1 MNQTERIADGR
12 RRFFS
17 ASGKVHDV
25 LLRGVKS
32 HHDKGLQRGRD
43 YEVETGGVSLRQ
55 IPPAGSTVII
65 LTGDRVR
72 EEVGGGPGLD
82 TRLPL
87 DERQLLRS
95 VRASTPASLGT
106 QSQCPTEAA
115 SLHRVTIHAAAT
127 NDVVPII
134 AAAAEQRAVDPP
146 PVFLDNIRP
155 APNVDPAIFD
165 APGIKPPTGPDLDR
179 LKRAL
184 LYGTRDTN
192 DKNATRTAEWQDGLA
207 QLTAVMLNA
216 PDWDATRAAFLDIT
230 TYLHRG

>member
-1 MNQTERIADGR
+1 MNQTERIADGK
-12 RRFFS
+12 RRFFP
-17 ASGKVHDV
+17 AAGKVHDV

-32 HHDKGLQRGRD
+32 HHDKGLERGRD
-43 YEVETGGVSLRQ
+43 YEVETGGVTLRQ

-72 EEVGGGPGLD
+72 SEQALLVQEAKPNSVTAYPNSVLSELSEPVAKLAQRDAPTVVSSMISTAGPSERDAGGKISPDRLD
-82 TRLPL
+82 
-87 DERQLLRS
+87 
-95 VRASTPASLGT
+95 A
-106 QSQCPTEAA
+106 PT
-115 SLHRVTIHAAAT
+115 
-127 NDVVPII
+127 
-134 AAAAEQRAVDPP
+134 
-146 PVFLDNIRP
+146 VFLDNIRP

-165 APGIKPPTGPDLDR
+165 APGIKPPTGPDLER
-179 LKRAL
+179 LKLAL